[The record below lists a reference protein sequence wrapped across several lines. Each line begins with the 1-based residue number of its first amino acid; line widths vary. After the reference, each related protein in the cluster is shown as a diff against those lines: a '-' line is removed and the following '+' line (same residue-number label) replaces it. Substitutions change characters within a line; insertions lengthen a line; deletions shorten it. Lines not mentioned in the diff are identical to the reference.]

1 MCSHFIWYDEEMT
14 LREKEMIFSLDQR
27 LSLKKNN
34 VNECKLKED
43 KLNMKIKFL
52 NMQLKFTY
60 VISFVLLICLVA
72 ESVMK

>member
-27 LSLKKNN
+27 LSLEKNN

-72 ESVMK
+72 TSVMK